1 MRSQSAA
8 SVQADSHT
16 YGEEGHAWDLEDAHR
31 TCRKEEGGGSR
42 LALDVGVVVELPCRR
57 ALKEEGLDMVV
68 KTGEAT
74 LSISKGIDQGQRV
87 HRMRLS
93 YPIIQCLL
101 CDWICAP
108 LLLRLPLWRRIL
120 SRGVWIA

>member
-1 MRSQSAA
+1 
-8 SVQADSHT
+8 
-16 YGEEGHAWDLEDAHR
+16 
-31 TCRKEEGGGSR
+31 
-42 LALDVGVVVELPCRR
+42 
-57 ALKEEGLDMVV
+57 MVV
-68 KTGEAT
+68 KMGVAM
-74 LSISKGIDQGQRV
+74 LSVSMEINPDQRI

-101 CDWICAP
+101 RDWICAP